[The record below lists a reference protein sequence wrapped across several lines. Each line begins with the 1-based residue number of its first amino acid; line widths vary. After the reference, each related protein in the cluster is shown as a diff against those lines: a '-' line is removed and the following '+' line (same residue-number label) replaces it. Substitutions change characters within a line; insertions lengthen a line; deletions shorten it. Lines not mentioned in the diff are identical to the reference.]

1 MKHINKMGLVKEV
14 IKEIGNKSR
23 EFYEFVLPPID
34 MHLTDE
40 SLKIIIDIPGFSKK
54 DIELS
59 LCGDILSIKA
69 EKIMDDEDLKT
80 LISNQR
86 PNRINKKIRL
96 PIEVKEGE
104 EKIESAKFENGVLV
118 LIIPVTK
125 KSKNISIE

>member
-1 MKHINKMGLVKEV
+1 MGLVKEV

-34 MHLTDE
+34 MYLNE
-40 SLKIIIDIPGFSKK
+40 KNLKVVIDIPGFAK
-54 DIELS
+54 DDIKLT

-69 EKIMDDEDLKT
+69 QKTTDEKESET

-86 PNRINKKIRL
+86 PNVIDKKVRL
-96 PIEVKEGE
+96 PVDIKQGE
-104 EKIESAKFENGVLV
+104 EKIESAKYESGILT

-125 KSKNISIE
+125 KGKDISIE

>member
-1 MKHINKMGLVKEV
+1 MGLMKEM

-40 SLKIIIDIPGFSKK
+40 NLKVIIDIPGFSKK
-54 DIELS
+54 DIKLT

-69 EKIMDDEDLKT
+69 KKVMDEKDSKT

-86 PNRINKKIRL
+86 PNMINKKIRL
-96 PIEVKEGE
+96 PIEIKEGE
-104 EKIESAKFENGVLV
+104 EKIESAKYEDGVLMLV
-118 LIIPVTK
+118 IPVTK
-125 KSKNISIE
+125 KSKNITIE

>member
-1 MKHINKMGLVKEV
+1 MGLVKEV

-34 MHLTDE
+34 MYLNDDN
-40 SLKIIIDIPGFSKK
+40 LRIVIDIPGFAKK

-59 LCGDILSIKA
+59 LCGDILSINAK
-69 EKIMDDEDLKT
+69 KIIDKKELES

-86 PNRINKKIRL
+86 PNVIDKKIRL
-96 PIEVKEGE
+96 PIEIKQGE
-104 EKIESAKFENGVLV
+104 EKIESAKYENGILT

-125 KSKNISIE
+125 KGKDISIE

>member
-1 MKHINKMGLVKEV
+1 MRHINKMGLVKEV

-23 EFYEFVLPPID
+23 EFYEFVLPAID

-40 SLKIIIDIPGFSKK
+40 SLKIIIDVPGFSKK
-54 DIELS
+54 DIDLS

-69 EKIMDDEDLKT
+69 EKIIDDEDLKT

-104 EKIESAKFENGVLV
+104 EKIESAKYENGVLV

>member
-1 MKHINKMGLVKEV
+1 MGLVKDV

-34 MHLTDE
+34 MYLNDE
-40 SLKIIIDIPGFSKK
+40 ELRVVIDIPGFIKK
-54 DIELS
+54 DIELA

-69 EKIMDDEDLKT
+69 QKTVPEKESES

-86 PNRINKKIRL
+86 PNVIDKKVRL
-96 PIEVKEGE
+96 PIDVKQGE
-104 EKIESAKFENGVLV
+104 EKIKSAKYEDGILT

-125 KSKNISIE
+125 KGKNIAIE

>member
-1 MKHINKMGLVKEV
+1 MKEMM
-14 IKEIGNKSR
+14 KEIGNKSR

-40 SLKIIIDIPGFSKK
+40 NLKVVIDIPGFSKK
-54 DIELS
+54 DIKLT

-69 EKIMDDEDLKT
+69 KKVMDEKDSKT

-86 PNRINKKIRL
+86 PNKINKKIRL
-96 PIEVKEGE
+96 PIEIKEGE
-104 EKIESAKFENGVLV
+104 EKIGSAKYENGVLV
-118 LIIPVTK
+118 LVIPITK

>member
-1 MKHINKMGLVKEV
+1 MGLVKEM

-34 MHLTDE
+34 MHLNNE
-40 SLKIIIDIPGFSKK
+40 NLKVIIDIPGFSKK

-59 LCGDILSIKA
+59 LSGDILSIKA
-69 EKIMDDEDLKT
+69 KKIIDEKDSKT

-86 PNRINKKIRL
+86 PNKINKKIRL
-96 PIEVKEGE
+96 PIEIKEGE
-104 EKIESAKFENGVLV
+104 EKIGSAKYENGVLV
-118 LIIPVTK
+118 LVIPVTK

>member
-1 MKHINKMGLVKEV
+1 MGLVKEV

-34 MHLTDE
+34 MYLNE
-40 SLKIIIDIPGFSKK
+40 NSLKVVIDIPGFAK
-54 DIELS
+54 DDIKLT

-69 EKIMDDEDLKT
+69 QKIADEKESET

-86 PNRINKKIRL
+86 PNVIDKKVRL
-96 PIEVKEGE
+96 PVDIKQGE
-104 EKIESAKFENGVLV
+104 EKIESAKYESGILT

-125 KSKNISIE
+125 KGKDISIE

>member
-1 MKHINKMGLVKEV
+1 MGLVKEV

-34 MHLTDE
+34 MYLNDDN
-40 SLKIIIDIPGFSKK
+40 LKIVIDIPGFTKK

-59 LCGDILSIKA
+59 LCGDILSINAKKIID
-69 EKIMDDEDLKT
+69 EKESQT

-86 PNRINKKIRL
+86 PNIIEKKIRL
-96 PIEVKEGE
+96 PIEIKQGE
-104 EKIESAKFENGVLV
+104 EKIESAKYENGILT

-125 KSKNISIE
+125 KGKNIQIE

>member
-1 MKHINKMGLVKEV
+1 MGLVKEV

-34 MHLTDE
+34 MYLNED
-40 SLKIIIDIPGFSKK
+40 SLKVVIDIPGFAKK
-54 DIELS
+54 DIELT

-69 EKIMDDEDLKT
+69 QKTINEKESES

-86 PNRINKKIRL
+86 PNVIDKKIRL
-96 PIEVKEGE
+96 PIDVKQGE
-104 EKIESAKFENGVLV
+104 EKIKSAKYENGILT

-125 KSKNISIE
+125 KGKNISIE

>member
-1 MKHINKMGLVKEV
+1 MGLVKEV

-34 MHLTDE
+34 MYLNE
-40 SLKIIIDIPGFSKK
+40 KNLKVVIDIPGFAK
-54 DIELS
+54 DDIKLT

-69 EKIMDDEDLKT
+69 QKITDEKESES

-86 PNRINKKIRL
+86 PNVIDKKVRL
-96 PIEVKEGE
+96 PVDIKQGE
-104 EKIESAKFENGVLV
+104 EKIESAKYENGILT

-125 KSKNISIE
+125 KGKDISIE